1 MSTSRG
7 FKPLATIAASDADLD
22 AFVARKGVPA
32 LSHSVPASAVTA
44 QAPSPLALVK
54 PSAVL
59 RRVTLDLPEYVVDQL
74 HDRARSARCTT
85 RHVVMSALKTTG
97 VTIYDEDMISDGRRL
112 R

>member
-7 FKPLATIAASDADLD
+7 FKPLASIAASDADLD

-32 LSHSVPASAVTA
+32 LNHAVSAPAVAVPV
-44 QAPSPLALVK
+44 PSPLVLEK
-54 PSAVL
+54 QAVL

-85 RHVVMSALKTTG
+85 RHVVMSALKSTG
-97 VTIYDEDMISDGRRL
+97 VTINDDDMISDGRRL

>member
-7 FKPLATIAASDADLD
+7 FKPLASIAASDADLD

-32 LSHSVPASAVTA
+32 LNHAVPAPAFAV
-44 QAPSPLALVK
+44 QAPSPLTSVK
-54 PSAVL
+54 PPTVL

-85 RHVVMSALKTTG
+85 RHIVMSALKSNG
-97 VTIYDEDMISDGRRL
+97 VTINDEDMISDGRRL

>member
-7 FKPLATIAASDADLD
+7 FKPLASIAASDAELD

-32 LSHSVPASAVTA
+32 LNHAVSSPAVAV

-54 PSAVL
+54 PPAVL

-85 RHVVMSALKTTG
+85 RHVVMSALKSTG
-97 VTIYDEDMISDGRRL
+97 VTINDDDMISDGRRL

>member
-7 FKPLATIAASDADLD
+7 FKPLASIAASDAELD

-32 LSHSVPASAVTA
+32 LNHSVPAPAVTA

-85 RHVVMSALKTTG
+85 RHVIMTALQEAG
-97 VTIYDEDMISDGRRL
+97 VSINDDDMISDGRRL